1 MFLEEILIRVQES
14 KDTKLNIFFQKNRRK
29 WVVLLGFNST
39 RCLMFRFAR
48 SFARTFSFYFP
59 HTINTPS
66 VKKKNAMHAKFL
78 RAVLLL
84 ICRKRVVLLAIN
96 YCVHVPCVLVFVT
109 CSGGSEPINFVFL
122 TAECYSRSDG
132 LFSRTRCPYIILF
145 LVHRR

>member
-66 VKKKNAMHAKFL
+66 VKKKRNACEIFTSGSASDLSKTGGSACYQLLCPCTLCLSFCNL
-78 RAVLLL
+78 FGWFGTDQFCFPYRWVLLEEWWF
-84 ICRKRVVLLAIN
+84 IFQDA
-96 YCVHVPCVLVFVT
+96 VFVYNSLSST
-109 CSGGSEPINFVFL
+109 S
-122 TAECYSRSDG
+122 
-132 LFSRTRCPYIILF
+132 
-145 LVHRR
+145 